1 MIRYSNNP
9 GKSPNTLTDSPTSA
23 ILTTKDVRGL
33 NDTDNDSSEDVSSL
47 QDLDSEDN
55 NE

>member
-1 MIRYSNNP
+1 MIRYSNTPKKN
-9 GKSPNTLTDSPTSA
+9 KNVLTDSPTSPVV
-23 ILTTKDVRGL
+23 TTRDVRGL
-33 NDTDNDSSEDVSSL
+33 QGDNDASENKSAL